1 MKIDNYIQELKL
13 KLDKI
18 IKRFNAEQKQI
29 FAQIPVNITKLAISF
44 GLNVY
49 EFNDNKLESYIF
61 NDNIGVNS
69 ELSYLEKRFA
79 IARELSCYLLNK
91 QLKQKNINHITYIE
105 NKKNIGNEIF
115 DYSAHY
121 ILVLKNQLVKI
132 NLNEIAKE
140 AKRFEI
146 SSKNLLKRIK
156 AS

>member
-1 MKIDNYIQELKL
+1 MKIDNYIQKLNL

-49 EFNDNKLESYIF
+49 EFDNNKIESYVF
-61 NDNIGVNS
+61 NDNIGVNF

-91 QLKQKNINHITYIE
+91 QLKQKNINHITYI
-105 NKKNIGNEIF
+105 KKDKNIGKEIL
-115 DYSAHY
+115 DYSARY
-121 ILVLKNQLVKI
+121 ILVPKKQLAKI
-132 NLNEIAKE
+132 SLNEVAKE

-156 AS
+156 NS

>member
-49 EFNDNKLESYIF
+49 EFNDNKLESYIC

-69 ELSYLEKRFA
+69 ESSNFVKE
-79 IARELSCYLLNK
+79 
-91 QLKQKNINHITYIE
+91 
-105 NKKNIGNEIF
+105 
-115 DYSAHY
+115 
-121 ILVLKNQLVKI
+121 VKI
-132 NLNEIAKE
+132 MNVSGGLYLIRYSNKTGAGGYRVKESRLFRTEYDAKE
-140 AKRFEI
+140 YI
-146 SSKNLLKRIK
+146 IKNKYFDKI
-156 AS
+156 